1 MPSSGFADTGA
12 YWRSWYES
20 ATFEQDIEDLYKTIE
35 PLYQNL
41 HAFVR
46 RKLYNQYGPKYINL
60 KGPIPAHLLG
70 TISYFNICRT
80 LRLLHK
86 QPSTSVFMHFLQLF
100 YCIGMNQDVFFV
112 LADIDDVSSL
122 VIFFLTA
129 LSAKSISWLWKYF
142 NGMEH

>member
-1 MPSSGFADTGA
+1 MSCSGFADTGD

-20 ATFEQDIEDLYKTIE
+20 DTFKQDLEELYTTIQ

-70 TISYFNICRT
+70 IALLFYLCRSYFSMRHTLIC
-80 LRLLHK
+80 
-86 QPSTSVFMHFLQLF
+86 FL
-100 YCIGMNQDVFFV
+100 
-112 LADIDDVSSL
+112 SL
-122 VIFFLTA
+122 
-129 LSAKSISWLWKYF
+129 
-142 NGMEH
+142 